1 MGAVN
6 ECRMGK
12 TQKRNAKKAAR
23 EEAAKRKRVRHKE
36 EAKERAQ
43 AAAVL
48 ANRAPCHQ
56 HGLPEPE
63 KEEAPPVVVEV
74 KKRDRVKDAIK
85 EKDPLDVWSYT
96 GARQATQKRNL
107 SEKELH
113 AEEQARIKRVKLEK
127 KRINDRVI
135 GYSK

>member
-1 MGAVN
+1 MGARCQQ
-6 ECRMGK
+6 CRMGK

-23 EEAAKRKRVRHKE
+23 E

-85 EKDPLDVWSYT
+85 EKDPLDVWSYA